1 MTEYPISSYAVYVLN
16 GTKATCIEFY
26 EHSNCR
32 GAMLFV
38 SDDASL
44 EDAKLEN
51 GKIILNQRINTLH
64 AVLNIVRHEKSLYI
78 FYDGPK
84 NAGVRSGRETIGDD
98 KMWIT

>member
-1 MTEYPISSYAVYVLN
+1 MTEYPISSYAVYVLT

-38 SDDASL
+38 PDNVNP

-51 GKIILNQRINTLH
+51 GRIILQQRIITFH
-64 AVLNIVRHEKSLYI
+64 AMLDMVRNEKPIYL
-78 FYDGPK
+78 FYEGPK